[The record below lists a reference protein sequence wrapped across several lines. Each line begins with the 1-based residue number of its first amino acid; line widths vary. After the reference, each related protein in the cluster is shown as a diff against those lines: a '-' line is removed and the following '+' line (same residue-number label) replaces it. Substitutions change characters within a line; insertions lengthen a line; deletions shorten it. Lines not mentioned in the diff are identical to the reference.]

1 QLDWR
6 SNQQLLVVNYVN
18 GRIVRR
24 PKRESGLLCKLAD
37 RPSDISMLGDL
48 VPQRGTELREHT
60 LKTTIEDLCQQGV
73 IMICRSGD
81 QVKTHVPDY
90 VGAG

>member
-1 QLDWR
+1 
-6 SNQQLLVVNYVN
+6 
-18 GRIVRR
+18 
-24 PKRESGLLCKLAD
+24 
-37 RPSDISMLGDL
+37 
-48 VPQRGTELREHT
+48 LREHT

-73 IMICRSGD
+73 IMISRSGD